1 MGPHGDQPGRLAGGT
16 PEPLR
21 DISPDK
27 YTRVKGLY
35 GRVLTEDQIRQI
47 AMIETEYDD
56 KVRPW
61 EVYPGI
67 GPNPFIY
74 ARRQRTV
81 MIALVARGIA
91 EIAVKIQDWVTE
103 HEHDVDWSRP

>member
-1 MGPHGDQPGRLAGGT
+1 
-16 PEPLR
+16 
-21 DISPDK
+21 
-27 YTRVKGLY
+27 
-35 GRVLTEDQIRQI
+35 
-47 AMIETEYDD
+47 MIETEYDD

-81 MIALVARGIA
+81 MNVLVARDIA
-91 EIAVKIQDWVTE
+91 DIAVKIADWVVE
-103 HEHDVDWSRP
+103 HADDGWLS